1 MTDLMFGD
9 ETYAVIGA
17 AIEVHR
23 ELGPGFLEKVYQEAM
38 QLELSAR
45 KIPFEA
51 EMQIDVSYKGNLL
64 AQRYSADLVCFGKIV
79 VELKSIKK
87 LSKVEEAQ
95 IPNCLRATGSLVGLL
110 FNFGS
115 HGKLEYRS
123 FVV

>member
-1 MTDLMFGD
+1 MTELIYED

-38 QLELSAR
+38 QLELCAR
-45 KIPFEA
+45 KIPYEA
-51 EMQIDVSYKGNLL
+51 EMQIDVSYKGSLL

-95 IPNCLRATGSLVGLL
+95 ILKYLRATGSRVGLL
-110 FNFGS
+110 INFGS
-115 HGKLEYRS
+115 HGKLEYRRL
-123 FVV
+123 VV